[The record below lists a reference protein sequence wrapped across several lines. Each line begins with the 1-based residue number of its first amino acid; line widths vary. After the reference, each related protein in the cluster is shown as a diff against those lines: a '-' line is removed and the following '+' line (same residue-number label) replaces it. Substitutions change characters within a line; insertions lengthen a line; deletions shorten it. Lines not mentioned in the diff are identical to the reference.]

1 MKIIPMSLFTL
12 AFSGYVYMQAINTAM
27 TTLKRMDF
35 MMNSA
40 ASEMTTAGTTA
51 TTIATEVPPAA
62 F

>member
-12 AFSGYVYMQAINTAM
+12 AFSGYVYMQAVDTAM
-27 TTLKRMDF
+27 TTLKHMNF

-40 ASEMTTAGTTA
+40 VTEMNTAGTPTA
-51 TTIATEVPPAA
+51 TVVNEVPPAA